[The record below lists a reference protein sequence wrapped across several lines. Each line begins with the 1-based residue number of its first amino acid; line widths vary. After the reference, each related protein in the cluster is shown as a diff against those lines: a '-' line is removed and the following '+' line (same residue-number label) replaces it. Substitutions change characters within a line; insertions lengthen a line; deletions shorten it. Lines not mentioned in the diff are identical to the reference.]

1 MCQTIDKAN
10 LKNDPMTV
18 IHKTIKY
25 EASPDKDMNKG
36 ADCSQLDTQN
46 ISSQRIKEPK
56 LKEDSKD
63 VKTDVIKP
71 VLKNKASE
79 QRKAESI
86 RS

>member
-36 ADCSQLDTQN
+36 SDCSQLDTQN
-46 ISSQRIKEPK
+46 ISSQKIKEP
-56 LKEDSKD
+56 
-63 VKTDVIKP
+63 
-71 VLKNKASE
+71 N
-79 QRKAESI
+79 
-86 RS
+86 